1 MTAGRMA
8 FAAALSASLTVAV
21 FVRALVPGHARVAAR
36 VRPYVQLSRSRL
48 GVGDPD
54 VGVLRVG
61 APPRSA
67 VVEILG
73 PMVVRT
79 AELLGRLMDSA
90 SEEAVSLR
98 LRQAGH
104 RGVSVEE
111 YRQRQLSWT
120 LSGAALG
127 SAVGLLGRGSA
138 ARVLLLTVVAAAAG
152 ATRPRAVIERSVRER
167 RRRMT
172 TDLYTVCQLLAVHA
186 RSRGPIEAVR
196 EVVAIGGGP
205 VVDEL
210 AEGLGWVK
218 GGTAPPR
225 AYERLSD
232 LTPDEF
238 AARLYRLLGSGAR
251 TGGDIVPALLALAD
265 DVRSG
270 RRDNVERLAVRR
282 RALMLIPLLAL
293 IAPVLILFLA
303 AALPHV
309 LFGSFR

>member
-1 MTAGRMA
+1 MTGRTA
-8 FAAALSASLTVAV
+8 FAAALSGGVTVAL
-21 FVRALVPGHARVAAR
+21 FVRALFPGPARVAAR

-54 VGVLRVG
+54 VRVLGVG
-61 APPRSA
+61 TPPRSA
-67 VVEILG
+67 IVEVLG
-73 PMVVRT
+73 PMVVRA

-90 SEEAVSLR
+90 SEEAISLR
-98 LRQAGH
+98 LRHAGY
-104 RGVSVEE
+104 RGITVEE

-120 LSGAALG
+120 LSGAAVG
-127 SAVGLLGRGSA
+127 SAIGLLGRGSS
-138 ARVLLLTVVAAAAG
+138 ARVLLLTVMAAAAG
-152 ATRPRAVIERSVRER
+152 ATGPRMAIERSVRER

-186 RSRGPIEAVR
+186 RNRGPIEAVR

-210 AEGLGWVK
+210 AESLDWIR
-218 GGTAPPR
+218 GGTASPR

-251 TGGDIVPALLALAD
+251 SGGDIVPALLALAD
-265 DVRSG
+265 DVRNA
-270 RRDNVERLAVRR
+270 RRDEVERLAVRR